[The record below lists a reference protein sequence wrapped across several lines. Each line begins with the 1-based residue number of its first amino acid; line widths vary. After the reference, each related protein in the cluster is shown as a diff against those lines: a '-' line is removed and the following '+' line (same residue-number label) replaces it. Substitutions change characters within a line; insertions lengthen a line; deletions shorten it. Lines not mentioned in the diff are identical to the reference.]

1 MKFTGILCLTCTC
14 ISFLVIGAIGL
25 RANLLIRRACR
36 GRYTRRDSFKEFE
49 MHSFFRSGYCI
60 NECNRLEGIS
70 DRWESGTEADG
81 SLSFAAPRS
90 CYDIFVSTSLGF
102 LPTAQRVCVLRELR
116 ELRIKLKADPHSVLF
131 QR

>member
-14 ISFLVIGAIGL
+14 ISFLVIAAIGL

-36 GRYTRRDSFKEFE
+36 GRYTRRDSFTEFE

-70 DRWESGTEADG
+70 DTWESGTEADG
-81 SLSFAAPRS
+81 SFRTQRREAATTFSFQ
-90 CYDIFVSTSLGF
+90 L
-102 LPTAQRVCVLRELR
+102 VL
-116 ELRIKLKADPHSVLF
+116 VFF
-131 QR
+131 QRRSESVFCASFEN